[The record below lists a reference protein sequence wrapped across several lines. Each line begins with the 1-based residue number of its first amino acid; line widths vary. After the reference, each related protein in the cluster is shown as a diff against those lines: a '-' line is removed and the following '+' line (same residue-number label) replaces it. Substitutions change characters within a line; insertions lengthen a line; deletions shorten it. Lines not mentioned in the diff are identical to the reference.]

1 MFLDFYKLREQPF
14 GATPDPRFLYLG
26 PTHREAM
33 AALFCGIE
41 AGRGFLALVAEPGM
55 GKTTLL
61 FQLLERMQHSSR
73 TVFLFQTQCDSRE
86 LVRYLLSNLGIDT
99 TGLDIVGMHDRL
111 NEAMAREMLAGRR
124 FILVI
129 DEAQNLDP
137 AVLETVRL
145 LSDFE
150 TPHAKMLQIILAG
163 QTELANKLASP
174 GLEQLRQ
181 RIGILARLEPFSTAE
196 TARYIEFRLQAAGY
210 VGAPLFTPDAVQ
222 LIARQ
227 SRGIPRNINNLC
239 FNALALSYALGRK
252 RIDASIVEEALA
264 DLDIGALTGKSQAVR
279 RPAPQPIIQRP
290 VSAVPRPMAR
300 LTTVPAP
307 LSQPKALRSDS
318 GSRALGTAGVAA
330 LVATLLVG
338 GLFALS
344 SKGRVWRSVAG
355 RPSTEVVNSAETVAS
370 SDPSALQS
378 ERSVPVAPAASGSVE
393 PQPSASEVPSLPVEP
408 GAASGSTAPIPVVRE
423 RMPIRSRARDTF
435 TVVVKPHH
443 NLRQICLRYLG
454 QYTEKLVGEILQLNP
469 EITDPN
475 HLAIGQEIRL
485 SKGFR
490 LPGGAPLAVGSE
502 DRSKTAE
509 MKEP

>member
-86 LVRYLLSNLGIDT
+86 LIRYLLSNLGIDA

-150 TPHAKMLQIILAG
+150 TPNAKMLQIILAG
-163 QTELANKLASP
+163 QTELAKKLASP

-196 TARYIEFRLQAAGY
+196 TARYIEFRLQTAGY
-210 VGAPLFTPDAVQ
+210 TGAPLFTPDAVQ

-239 FNALALSYALGRK
+239 FNALALSYALGRNH
-252 RIDASIVEEALA
+252 IDASIVEEALA
-264 DLDIGALTGKSQAVR
+264 DLDIGALTRKHQVVQ
-279 RPAPQPIIQRP
+279 RPSPQPTPQP
-290 VSAVPRPMAR
+290 VARVVPRPISRPTA
-300 LTTVPAP
+300 LP
-307 LSQPKALRSDS
+307 LSPPQSVRGD
-318 GSRALGTAGVAA
+318 LGQRVLSTAAVAA
-330 LVATLLVG
+330 LVATLFVG
-338 GLFALS
+338 GLFALT
-344 SKGRVWRSVAG
+344 SKGRVWRMGAD
-355 RPSTEVVNSAETVAS
+355 RPSEAVVSAAEVPAG
-370 SDPSALQS
+370 SDPAALQPEPSGPVTTAVSGGTEPQQAGS
-378 ERSVPVAPAASGSVE
+378 EAAAS
-393 PQPSASEVPSLPVEP
+393 PVT
-408 GAASGSTAPIPVVRE
+408 SSTAPNRSAPGPSVRE
-423 RMPIRSRARDTF
+423 HEPDRAPSRDTF
-435 TVVVKPHH
+435 TVMVKPHD

-454 QYTEKLVGEILQLNP
+454 QYTEQLVGEILELNP
-469 EITDPN
+469 EMTDPN
-475 HLAIGQEIRL
+475 HLAIGQQIRL
-485 SKGFR
+485 SR
-490 LPGGAPLAVGSE
+490 RHRVPRGASPAVGS
-502 DRSKTAE
+502 DSRSKTAGTRL
-509 MKEP
+509 P